1 MMATARNRNALAWG
15 IILILIGLIF
25 ITDSL
30 NINLFDF
37 AARLWPLI
45 LIFWGVWKLYFGLK
59 EQKGGQETG
68 ITQDQP

>member
-1 MMATARNRNALAWG
+1 MAATRNRNALVWG

-25 ITDSL
+25 ITDSI

-37 AARLWPLI
+37 VARLWPLI

-59 EQKGGQETG
+59 DQKDEQETG
-68 ITQDQP
+68 LTQDQP

>member
-1 MMATARNRNALAWG
+1 MMAATRNRNALVWG

-25 ITDSL
+25 ITDRM

-37 AARLWPLI
+37 VARLWPLI

-59 EQKGGQETG
+59 ERKDEQETG
-68 ITQDQP
+68 LTQDQP